1 MAFEKALGTLLDMM
15 GLRIYRPA
23 REVCW
28 DLDPGRRA
36 FYAERQANLQG

>member
-15 GLRIYRPA
+15 GLCNYRPA

-28 DLDPGRRA
+28 DLDPSRKA
-36 FYAERQANLQG
+36 FYTER